1 MAREIKWVIH
11 GNVLIIVRYPP
22 ECLCSLVHLLSFTKK
37 RWDRETWK
45 YQFEFCPCV
54 VYEDIHRNA
63 VVPHPYAMPA
73 RLPRALTTYAGYRNR
88 LIMWARA
95 NNIRAFEDDRT
106 PPTTQSSPY
115 YPRWDLIPKDFEFRF
130 MQREVL
136 RCFSLERGGIIDCTP
151 GFGKSELLGLACCL
165 FPKAR
170 ILITTYNRSV
180 YRTIGDRV
188 LRYVPVSQAFI
199 QRANQS
205 ISLDTVAA
213 SRVVVCG
220 TGSLPKVL
228 SAGTD
233 YDFCFVDEVHLAC
246 TDRAFATLSVLS
258 QPRIFG
264 LTGSLKRSDG
274 SEFRML
280 GLAGP
285 VRIRVNIADGIR
297 EGLVTPV
304 EVRWVPVRMQINPV
318 AECRKDE
325 AKRYGIWLNA
335 YRNQLV
341 AAVAKLY
348 DDNQQVLIMV
358 ETESHLANL
367 KRYLPDFTF
376 LHAGVPMREA
386 YEERFRNGTLK
397 KVVSTMMWRQ
407 GVDFPDLDVLIRAD
421 GQVSNIS
428 SIQISGRVIRKT
440 ATKKVAYLYDF
451 YDWWDEL
458 FLEASIKRRRLYAS
472 CTWKQ
477 VTLSPSALLNGIVE
491 VEEV

>member
-1 MAREIKWVIH
+1 MAREIKWVIQ
-11 GNVLIIVRYPP
+11 GNVLVIVRYPH
-22 ECLCSLVHLLSFTKK
+22 ECLRSLVHLLSFTKK
-37 RWDRETWK
+37 QWDRDVWK
-45 YQFEFCPCV
+45 YRFEFCPCV
-54 VYEDIHRNA
+54 VYEDVHRHIS
-63 VVPHPYAMPA
+63 VPHPHTLPET
-73 RLPRALTTYAGYRNR
+73 LPRSLTTYAGFRDR
-88 LIMWARA
+88 LVKWAQD
-95 NNIRAFEDDRT
+95 NNINVFEDDKT
-106 PPTTQSSPY
+106 PPVTQSSPY
-115 YPRWDLIPKDFEFRF
+115 YPRWDLLPSDFEFRF

-180 YRTIGDRV
+180 YKAIGDRV
-188 LRYVPVSQAFI
+188 LKYIPVSQVYVRRPS
-199 QRANQS
+199 QP
-205 ISLDTVAA
+205 ISLDTVSA
-213 SRVVVCG
+213 SRVVICG
-220 TGSLPKVL
+220 TGSLPTVL

-233 YDFCFVDEVHLAC
+233 YDFCFIDEVHLAC
-246 TDRAFATLSVLS
+246 TDRVFSWLSALS
-258 QPRIFG
+258 QPHIFG
-264 LTGSLKRSDG
+264 LTGSLKRPDG
-274 SEFRML
+274 SEFRVL

-285 VRIRVNIADGIR
+285 VRIRVDISAGTR

-304 EVRWVPVRMQINPV
+304 EVRWVPVRTQINPV
-318 AECRKDE
+318 QNCRKDE

-335 YRNQLV
+335 YRNQLI

-348 DDNQQVLIMV
+348 DDEQQVLIMV
-358 ETESHLANL
+358 ETESHLAGL

-421 GQVSNIS
+421 GLIS
-428 SIQISGRVIRKT
+428 SVSGIQISGRVIRKT
-440 ATKKVAYLYDF
+440 DTKKTAYLYDF
-451 YDWWDEL
+451 YDYWDEA
-458 FLEASIKRRRLYAS
+458 FLEASLKRRRLYAS

-477 VTLSPSALLNGIVE
+477 VTLSPSALLNGVVE
-491 VEEV
+491 IEEI